1 MIISKDGET
10 MNFYR
15 FYINLQQGVHI
26 HPHAKVSL
34 HFNPRFEGGERT
46 VVLNSWTNK
55 WGSEQTIDPSP
66 LKPDT
71 NFLLII
77 KRQLKHFEISVNGS
91 NIANYVHRITP
102 DSVDAIAIHGDVIV
116 NRVTVL

>member
-1 MIISKDGET
+1 M
-10 MNFYR
+10 MLYR
-15 FYINLQQGVHI
+15 FHVNLQQGVHI
-26 HPHAKVSL
+26 HPHAIVPL
-34 HFNPRFEGGERT
+34 HFNPRFESGERT
-46 VVLNSWTNK
+46 VVLNSWINK

-91 NIANYVHRITP
+91 SIANYAHRISP
-102 DSVDAIAIHGDVIV
+102 DIVDAIAIDGDVIV
-116 NRVTVL
+116 NRVTVV